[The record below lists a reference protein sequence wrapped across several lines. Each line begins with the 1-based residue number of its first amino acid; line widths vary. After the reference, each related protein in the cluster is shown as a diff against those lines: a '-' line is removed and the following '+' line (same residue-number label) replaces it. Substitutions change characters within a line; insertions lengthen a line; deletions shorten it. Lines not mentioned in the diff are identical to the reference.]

1 MHGPCTGRVARKGS
15 FAVMEAAGREAP
27 AAPAAEALLSLG
39 SDVRVGMG
47 RDRASR
53 LADSYVGGA
62 GRSAAALAAAV
73 FTTSCMTGAG
83 ASTGAAAAGCAPSGA
98 TFGCGA
104 PFGGAGMGGAA
115 PPMGGVGALG
125 FAPGHYGALAS
136 SSSPSPV
143 VAVAAAGRGG
153 LLPRLPLDPP
163 VGERASIGAVGGGA
177 PGGGAG
183 MCAAAAAGVGFGCG
197 AGGGASTGF
206 VTWSAAQQPPWEH
219 EAALPRPAADIFAQV
234 GGDFQTPEWA
244 AARGPAQWA
253 SPPTAPP
260 TAPIDAHRRR
270 RARRVGADRQPSRT
284 FGSQRAARQAHPLHG
299 GR

>member
-47 RDRASR
+47 RGRASR
-53 LADSYVGGA
+53 LADGYVGGA

-98 TFGCGA
+98 NFGCGA

-125 FAPGHYGALAS
+125 FAPHLCVYL
-136 SSSPSPV
+136 
-143 VAVAAAGRGG
+143 GRN
-153 LLPRLPLDPP
+153 
-163 VGERASIGAVGGGA
+163 
-177 PGGGAG
+177 
-183 MCAAAAAGVGFGCG
+183 
-197 AGGGASTGF
+197 
-206 VTWSAAQQPPWEH
+206 
-219 EAALPRPAADIFAQV
+219 
-234 GGDFQTPEWA
+234 
-244 AARGPAQWA
+244 
-253 SPPTAPP
+253 
-260 TAPIDAHRRR
+260 
-270 RARRVGADRQPSRT
+270 
-284 FGSQRAARQAHPLHG
+284 
-299 GR
+299 

>member
-1 MHGPCTGRVARKGS
+1 
-15 FAVMEAAGREAP
+15 
-27 AAPAAEALLSLG
+27 
-39 SDVRVGMG
+39 
-47 RDRASR
+47 
-53 LADSYVGGA
+53 
-62 GRSAAALAAAV
+62 
-73 FTTSCMTGAG
+73 
-83 ASTGAAAAGCAPSGA
+83 
-98 TFGCGA
+98 
-104 PFGGAGMGGAA
+104 MGGAA

-253 SPPTAPP
+253 SPPLTVAADDAVGGGDAAVLGQRGGSHRHLQPVLQSGDGGCGRRDRDNLDHEEDG
-260 TAPIDAHRRR
+260 PIRAGCQLARGCRR
-270 RARRVGADRQPSRT
+270 
-284 FGSQRAARQAHPLHG
+284 LHDQVYSLSFFLYLCLP
-299 GR
+299 RFPCHTRF